1 MKSLNINS
9 ERRFIQ
15 VEIHSE
21 KTFKKEFPKKDLLV
35 FLPTLLEEYLVENDK
50 RKKIARKIIYLKT
63 KSFYLDL

>member
-1 MKSLNINS
+1 
-9 ERRFIQ
+9 